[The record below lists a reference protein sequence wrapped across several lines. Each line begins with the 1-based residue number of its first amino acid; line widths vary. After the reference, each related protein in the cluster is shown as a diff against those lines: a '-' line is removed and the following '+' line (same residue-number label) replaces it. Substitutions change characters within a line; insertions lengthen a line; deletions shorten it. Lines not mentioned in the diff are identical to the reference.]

1 MREPVLRARGV
12 SKHFGG
18 APALDDVSIELYAGR
33 VTGLIGANGAGKTTL
48 IRILTGLLRPDGG
61 AVARTPDTA
70 SAPPLGYLPEERG
83 LYARQ
88 RPLRTLRYLAQLRG
102 MSDSDAEAA
111 ASSWLERVGLDPR
124 DRRRLEHLSK
134 GQQQKA
140 QLAAAFLGDP
150 DVIVLDEPFSGLDPI
165 NVQVVKA
172 LVDAARMRGA
182 AVLLSAHQLNLV
194 HAICDDV
201 VMLAGG
207 RVVIAETLDVHHDA
221 GSLERL
227 FLERATGAGASQ

>member
-1 MREPVLRARGV
+1 MREPALRARGV
-12 SKHFGG
+12 SKRFGG
-18 APALDDVSIELYAGR
+18 QVALDDVSIELHAGR

-48 IRILTGLLRPDGG
+48 IRILTGLLRPDAGD
-61 AVARTPDTA
+61 VVRSPTP
-70 SAPPLGYLPEERG
+70 PGYLPEERG

-88 RPLRTLRYLAQLRG
+88 RPLRTLRYLAQLQG
-102 MSDSDAEAA
+102 MADEAAEAA
-111 ASSWLERVGLDPR
+111 ASAWLERVGLDPR

-150 DVIVLDEPFSGLDPI
+150 GVIILDEPFSGLDPL
-165 NVQVVKA
+165 NVQVVKG
-172 LVDAARMRGA
+172 LVEAARTRGA

-207 RVVIAETLDVHHDA
+207 RVVVAEMLDVHRDA

-227 FLERATGAGASQ
+227 FLERAAGAGVAP

>member
-1 MREPVLRARGV
+1 MREPALRARGV
-12 SKHFGG
+12 SKRFGSRT
-18 APALDDVSIELYAGR
+18 ALDAVSIELHPGR

-48 IRILTGLLRPDGG
+48 IRILTGLLRLDGG
-61 AVARTPDTA
+61 AVVRA
-70 SAPPLGYLPEERG
+70 SGATGAPPGYLPEERG

-88 RPLRTLRYLAQLRG
+88 RPLRTLSYLAQLRG
-102 MSDSDAEAA
+102 MSDAEAEA
-111 ASSWLERVGLDPR
+111 TSRTWLGRVGLDPD
-124 DRRRLEHLSK
+124 DRRKLELLSK

-150 DVIVLDEPFSGLDPI
+150 DVIILDEPFSGLDPI

-172 LVDAARMRGA
+172 LVDEARGRAA

-201 VMLAGG
+201 VMLAAG
-207 RVVIAETLDVHHDA
+207 RVVIAETLDVHRDA
-221 GSLERL
+221 DSLERL
-227 FLERATGAGASQ
+227 FLERAAAAGAAQ